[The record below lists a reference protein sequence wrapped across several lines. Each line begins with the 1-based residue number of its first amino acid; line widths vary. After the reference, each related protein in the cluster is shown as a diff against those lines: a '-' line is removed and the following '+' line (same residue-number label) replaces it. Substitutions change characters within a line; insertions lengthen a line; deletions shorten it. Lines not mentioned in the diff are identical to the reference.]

1 MRTVT
6 ILRPDITGGEVADV
20 LGRALGPNW
29 EVIVIPATGTGN
41 EDAVLVKT
49 GSSRLWRVHVSVVRQ
64 LDRTKLSV
72 TPGGLLFGRLV
83 NSFGIAR
90 TVTRVLHQSAELR
103 MPA

>member
-49 GSSRLWRVHVSVVRQ
+49 GSSRLWRVHVR
-64 LDRTKLSV
+64 RRA
-72 TPGGLLFGRLV
+72 P
-83 NSFGIAR
+83 AC
-90 TVTRVLHQSAELR
+90 TVTLVLRQSAELR